1 MSLVKTHKIALA
13 PTPAQG
19 ALLAQHAGY
28 ARVAYNHALA
38 DFKACLD
45 RGEWLTDMDLRPR
58 FNAQKREVYP
68 WCAALSQNASKYAVI
83 AVGDAVKA
91 WKSDKQANH
100 FPVFKSRRRHRRAFR
115 ADNGPDTVR
124 CVGNRIQLAKIGAV
138 KMREELRFEGSIREV
153 TIVQDAGRWFACVT
167 VRTADLP
174 LPLTQT
180 FRVGV
185 DVGVKTLATCSDG
198 RRFDNPRALKR
209 NERKLR
215 RVDKSIARSRNVHG
229 KNRLS
234 RRRTRKYR
242 QRERLHVRIS
252 NLRTD
257 AQHKA
262 TTAIAVTGGVV
273 VIEDLN
279 VRGMVRNRKL
289 AKAVS
294 DSAMS
299 SFLAKLTYKTEW
311 YGAEVKKVSRWFPSS
326 KLCRQCGVINDQLT
340 LADRVFRCECGY
352 ECERDLN
359 AAINLR
365 DYDAASL
372 AESLNGR
379 GGYVSPPA
387 AAAEAREA
395 STQATPSFLTA
406 DLLVAA
412 D

>member
-1 MSLVKTHKIALA
+1 
-13 PTPAQG
+13 
-19 ALLAQHAGY
+19 
-28 ARVAYNHALA
+28 
-38 DFKACLD
+38 
-45 RGEWLTDMDLRPR
+45 
-58 FNAQKREVYP
+58 
-68 WCAALSQNASKYAVI
+68 
-83 AVGDAVKA
+83 
-91 WKSDKQANH
+91 
-100 FPVFKSRRRHRRAFR
+100 
-115 ADNGPDTVR
+115 
-124 CVGNRIQLAKIGAV
+124 
-138 KMREELRFEGSIREV
+138 MREELRFEGSIREV

-167 VRTADLP
+167 VKTSDLP

-180 FRVGV
+180 VRVGV
-185 DVGVKTLATCSDG
+185 DVGVNTLATCSDG
-198 RRFDNPRALKR
+198 RRFDNPHALKR
-209 NERKLR
+209 NERRLR

-234 RRRTRKYR
+234 RRRTRMYR
-242 QRERLHVRIS
+242 QRERLHARIS

-257 AQHKA
+257 VQHKA

-299 SFLAKLTYKTEW
+299 AFLAKLTYKTEW

-326 KLCRQCGVINDQLT
+326 KLCGQCGVINDRLT

-372 AESLNGR
+372 SESLNGR
-379 GGYVSPPA
+379 GGHVSPPTTA
-387 AAAEAREA
+387 AKAGEA
-395 STQATPSFLTA
+395 STQATPSLLTA

>member
-1 MSLVKTHKIALA
+1 M
-13 PTPAQG
+13 
-19 ALLAQHAGY
+19 
-28 ARVAYNHALA
+28 
-38 DFKACLD
+38 
-45 RGEWLTDMDLRPR
+45 
-58 FNAQKREVYP
+58 
-68 WCAALSQNASKYAVI
+68 SQNASKYAVI

-138 KMREELRFEGSIREV
+138 KMREDLRFEGSIREV

-167 VRTADLP
+167 VKTSDLP

-209 NERKLR
+209 NERKLPACGQ
-215 RVDKSIARSRNVHG
+215 VHCQEPGTFTARTG
-229 KNRLS
+229 LS

-242 QRERLHVRIS
+242 QRERLHARMS

-299 SFLAKLTYKTEW
+299 AFVAKLTYKTEW

-326 KLCRQCGVINDQLT
+326 KLCG
-340 LADRVFRCECGY
+340 
-352 ECERDLN
+352 
-359 AAINLR
+359 
-365 DYDAASL
+365 
-372 AESLNGR
+372 
-379 GGYVSPPA
+379 
-387 AAAEAREA
+387 
-395 STQATPSFLTA
+395 
-406 DLLVAA
+406 
-412 D
+412 